1 VLQRNFAVS
10 FASLPFG
17 VKIAGPLSCSIGA
30 VPSTTTDLLVTDS
43 FPAASAAKT
52 LRVYVPSVSATAL
65 LSLPFTVKDAVA
77 RLWLP
82 RSTTVP
88 LLHDD
93 ALHIFAEMLAA
104 PEDEAL

>member
-1 VLQRNFAVS
+1 M
-10 FASLPFG
+10 
-17 VKIAGPLSCSIGA
+17 GA

-43 FPAASAAKT
+43 FPAASTART
-52 LRVYVPSVSATAL
+52 LSVYVPSASATAL
-65 LSLPFTVKDAVA
+65 LSRPFTVNDVAV

-88 LLHDD
+88 PLHDD
-93 ALHIFAEMLAA
+93 ALHSFAEMLAA